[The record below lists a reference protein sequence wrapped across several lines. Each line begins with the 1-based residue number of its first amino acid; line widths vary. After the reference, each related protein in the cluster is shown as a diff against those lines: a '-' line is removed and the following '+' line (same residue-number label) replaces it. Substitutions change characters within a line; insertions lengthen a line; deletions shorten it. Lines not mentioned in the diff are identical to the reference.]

1 MKQQQCKRNR
11 RVRQHLDLVL
21 PLARYYVLRTN
32 VDMDDLIQVGR
43 LGLIRAANLY
53 SESRGVP
60 FSAYARPHI
69 RGAIL
74 HYLRDSHGLV
84 RLPRSIQDQASRGR
98 SNGVDKPWESASTM
112 GLSWL
117 PHRTRWVSLD
127 ESNVQLAIDEKESA
141 MHSLGSWER
150 YEQLISELK
159 RLPKDEQTCIQAVIL
174 QGRSL
179 RQTGRTLG
187 VSAMTIHRR
196 VKRGLERLSC
206 RCSDLGMA

>member
-69 RGAIL
+69 RGSIL

-98 SNGVDKPWESASTM
+98 SNGVDKPWESASSM
-112 GLSWL
+112 GLSRL
-117 PHRTRWVSLD
+117 PHSTRWVSLD
-127 ESNVQLAIDEKESA
+127 ESNAEHAIDEKESA
-141 MHSLGSWER
+141 MHSLGRWER
-150 YEQLISELK
+150 YGQLISELK

-179 RQTGRTLG
+179 RQTARTLG

-196 VKRGLERLSC
+196 VKRGLERLSR

>member
-74 HYLRDSHGLV
+74 HYLVTAMDWSGCPDQFRIK
-84 RLPRSIQDQASRGR
+84 RLGDEATALISPGR
-98 SNGVDKPWESASTM
+98 AHRPWE
-112 GLSWL
+112 
-117 PHRTRWVSLD
+117 
-127 ESNVQLAIDEKESA
+127 
-141 MHSLGSWER
+141 
-150 YEQLISELK
+150 
-159 RLPKDEQTCIQAVIL
+159 
-174 QGRSL
+174 
-179 RQTGRTLG
+179 
-187 VSAMTIHRR
+187 
-196 VKRGLERLSC
+196 
-206 RCSDLGMA
+206 